1 MTKRAKSTLE
11 PTSEGDQPSFEELVR
26 RLEEA
31 VDQLEGGTLPLDES
45 LKVFEDGV
53 RLARAGAVRLDE
65 AERRVELLLAG
76 EGAPS
81 VRPLQDG

>member
-1 MTKRAKSTLE
+1 MTKRTKTTQE
-11 PTSEGDQPSFEELVR
+11 PGDGDEPSFEELVR

-31 VDQLEGGTLPLDES
+31 VERLEAGTLPLDES
-45 LKVFEDGV
+45 LRVFEDGV
-53 RLARAGAVRLDE
+53 KLARAGALRLDE